1 MGKDAVQIPAVTDFL
16 IIGAG
21 IAGLRAAIT
30 LAQAGRVLVVTK
42 EALGESNTQ
51 YAQGGIAVA
60 ISGAED
66 VELHLEDTLAAGDGL
81 VDATAARVLVEE
93 GPARVEELLRWD
105 TRFDRYAA
113 GEHAGELMLTREGA
127 HSRNRI
133 LHANGDATGRE
144 IGRALLAHA
153 SATPGITL
161 LPWTLLTDL
170 LASDGRVSGALLLD
184 ENGEVR
190 TVHARSVL
198 LASGGAGQVYS
209 DTTNP
214 AVATGDGI
222 AAALAVGAELADMEF
237 YQFHPTAL
245 SLPGVPR
252 FLLSEA
258 LRGEGAWLVN
268 AAGERFMHRY
278 HPLLE
283 LAPRDVVARAI
294 TREGMGTR
302 PGESLPVYLDMRHV
316 TGIDPDA
323 RFPGIS
329 AFLHQHNLDLVRDLI
344 PVRPAAH
351 YLMGGVRTDVDGRTS
366 LPGLYAAGE
375 VACTGVHGANR
386 LASNSLLEGLVFGA
400 RAAESMRRE
409 SGMDESGIPA
419 KAGEVESPLPASD
432 ASLPP
437 VEEAIQRLQQQM
449 WEHAGLLRDAGLLKS
464 IDLAGARRYADAF
477 PSAQW
482 TRREYEARSLARVA
496 RAIVVCALAREESRG
511 AHYRNDF
518 PQRDDVR
525 FGTHSH
531 LAGDSVCFGP
541 LLPVQS
547 QKAPQTESPALR

>member
-1 MGKDAVQIPAVTDFL
+1 MGRADIRIPAVTDFL

-30 LAQAGRVLVVTK
+30 LAEAGRVLVVTK

-66 VELHLEDTLAAGDGL
+66 VQLHMEDTLAAGDGL
-81 VDATAARVLVEE
+81 VDPIAARVLVEE
-93 GPARVEELLRWD
+93 GPARVKELLEWD
-105 TRFDRYAA
+105 THFDRYAT

-144 IGRALLAHA
+144 IGRALLARA
-153 SATPGITL
+153 STTPGITL

-170 LASDGRVSGALLLD
+170 LHTQGRICGARLLD
-184 ENGEVR
+184 ENGEIR
-190 TVHARSVL
+190 TVQARSVL

-222 AAALAVGAELADMEF
+222 AAALAAGAELADMEF

-245 SLPGVPR
+245 SLPGVAR

-278 HPLLE
+278 HRQLE

-294 TREGMGTR
+294 TREGIGAR
-302 PGESLPVYLDMRHV
+302 PGEVLPVYLDMRHV
-316 TGIDPDA
+316 TGIDLNT

-329 AFLHQHNLDLVRDLI
+329 AFLHLHGLDLARDPI

-400 RAAESMRRE
+400 RAAESMRLERGAKSMTAEAEAPKRRE
-409 SGMDESGIPA
+409 QR
-419 KAGEVESPLPASD
+419 
-432 ASLPP
+432 SLPP

-449 WEHAGLLRDAGLLKS
+449 WEHAGLLRDAGLLKG
-464 IDLAGARRYADAF
+464 IDLTAAMAYADAV
-477 PSAQW
+477 PPAQW

-511 AHYRNDF
+511 AHFRNDF
-518 PQRDDVR
+518 PQRDDAR

-531 LAGDSVCFGP
+531 LAGDTVSFGP

-547 QKAPQTESPALR
+547 QKDAQPESAALR